1 MTPDAR
7 ASVDAANPIPLIAPW
22 FPDSYADAVRDQVR
36 SGFIGPGRATQAFTE
51 ALAAIVGAPRAIA
64 TVSGTVALSVA
75 AEALGLKPGDEI
87 LVPAYGVIS
96 TINAFAAI
104 GLRPRLVDIDRR
116 SACVTADRV
125 EAALTPSTRAVCHV
139 DFSGYLGS
147 DVSHVAALCRD
158 RRLFLIEDAACA
170 LGHRHGAS
178 SAGVFGDVG
187 TYSFSVPK
195 VVTTGQGGAL
205 VARDSAV
212 MDRATAFIDQG
223 DLEWR
228 RTNLNR
234 GVGTNLRFTDLQATL
249 GLCQLR
255 DLTTRLERR
264 RQAHGVLK
272 QRLGER
278 LYTVPGPEAPLHNV
292 VLTDQPDQLVAYL
305 KQQSISAVRQ
315 YRTLSQHPVYATLAD
330 RPFSNAD
337 YWTDRAVYLPFGM
350 TLTPEDADRVADAV
364 EQSGVALDILAT
376 A

>member
-1 MTPDAR
+1 MTSA
-7 ASVDAANPIPLIAPW
+7 IPLVDPW

-36 SGFIGPGRATQAFTE
+36 SGFVGPGRATQAFTDT
-51 ALAAIVGAPRAIA
+51 LAAKVGAPRAIA

-75 AEALGLKPGDEI
+75 AEALGLQPGDEI

-96 TINAFAAI
+96 TINAFAAV

-116 SACVTADRV
+116 SACMTADRV

-139 DFSGYLGS
+139 DFSGHLGTEL
-147 DVSHVAALCRD
+147 VRIAALCRE
-158 RRLFLIEDAACA
+158 RRIPLIEDAACA
-170 LGHRHGAS
+170 LGHRHEATA
-178 SAGVFGDVG
+178 AGLFGDVG

-212 MDRATAFIDQG
+212 LDRAAAFIDQG

-249 GLCQLR
+249 GLCQLQ
-255 DLTTRLERR
+255 DLEARLERR
-264 RQAHGVLK
+264 RQAHDMLK
-272 QRLGER
+272 KRLADF

-292 VLTDQPDQLVAYL
+292 VFTDQPDQLVAHL
-305 KQQSISAVRQ
+305 KHQSISAVRQ
-315 YRTLSQHPVYATLAD
+315 YRTLSQHPAYKALAD
-330 RPFSNAD
+330 RPFPNAD
-337 YWTDRAVYLPFGM
+337 YWTDRAVFLPFGM
-350 TLTPEDADRVADAV
+350 TLQPDDAARVADAV
-364 EQSGVALDILAT
+364 LGSNLTFDRCAA
-376 A
+376 